1 MWQQSSSISWF
12 SRYSRPGGEGGQ
24 QLLICC
30 VWIIRW
36 AILAQPLVS
45 SLIGMQF
52 FIKYPIKNPVCM
64 SNRFVVAHSVPRY
77 FVADRGH
84 YPKFFIFI
92 LFLILIFS
100 RLNFFRHFFL
110 YFSNKFY
117 LVLISAGQKMIFSK
131 TSAEGSPCW
140 LLEPPVI
147 NLYLLNEVLMCLGNF
162 IWFVYI

>member
-1 MWQQSSSISWF
+1 MIVVRACRGVTTEFLYLLVFKILSTG
-12 SRYSRPGGEGGQ
+12 RGGVSTIVNMLCMNNQMSNIGSGE
-24 QLLICC
+24 
-30 VWIIRW
+30 
-36 AILAQPLVS
+36 PLVP

-117 LVLISAGQKMIFSK
+117 FVLISAGQKMIFSK
-131 TSAEGSPCW
+131 TSAEGSPC
-140 LLEPPVI
+140 
-147 NLYLLNEVLMCLGNF
+147 
-162 IWFVYI
+162 